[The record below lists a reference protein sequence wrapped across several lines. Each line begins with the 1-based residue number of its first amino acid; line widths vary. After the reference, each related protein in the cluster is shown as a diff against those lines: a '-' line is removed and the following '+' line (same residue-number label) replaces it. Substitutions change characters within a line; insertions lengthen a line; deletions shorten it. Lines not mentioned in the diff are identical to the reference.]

1 MTWDRYAI
9 GLVFATGA
17 VFVLPG
23 VAIAAAVYA
32 GRHTRTR
39 RARRNP

>member
-1 MTWDRYAI
+1 MSWDRYA
-9 GLVFATGA
+9 LAVVAVTGA

-32 GRHTRTR
+32 GRRVR
-39 RARRNP
+39 NQRARSNR

>member
-1 MTWDRYAI
+1 MSWDRYAI

-23 VAIAAAVYA
+23 AAIAGAVII
-32 GRHTRTR
+32 GRRVR
-39 RARRNP
+39 NQRARSIQ